1 MRCSSR
7 STPSSASAPRRDP
20 AVARRAAEGSAA
32 WARLAALAWL
42 GAALAAGPVATAQ
55 QPGDGPSA
63 EGPDP
68 AGPPAA
74 GPASPG
80 RPLRP
85 APVIRA
91 GDRVRVVARIGGLE
105 AVLIGIAEQSGR
117 PQQIIRVVNPD
128 SRRAIK
134 G

>member
-1 MRCSSR
+1 MR
-7 STPSSASAPRRDP
+7 
-20 AVARRAAEGSAA
+20 
-32 WARLAALAWL
+32 ARLAALAWL
-42 GAALAAGPVATAQ
+42 AAALAAGPVATAQ
-55 QPGDGPSA
+55 QPGDGSSP

-74 GPASPG
+74 GPTSPG
-80 RPLRP
+80 RAARP

-91 GDRVRVVARIGGLE
+91 GDRVRVIARIGGLE
-105 AVLIGIAEQSGR
+105 AVLVGIAEQSGR

-134 G
+134 GRVVRAGEVEVIDVH